1 MTIYPCLVTSDNR
14 NESAE
19 DISLLG
25 EQAHDTPENDPWFIS
40 VALSILAFICGG
52 RSELKSFDKDL
63 PHFHNGFVEFFSHI
77 QRKNQEIMFVLLCSL

>member
-63 PHFHNGFVEFFSHI
+63 PRFYNGFVEIFPY
-77 QRKNQEIMFVLLCSL
+77 RKKE